1 MGETY
6 MAKPS
11 PDQRKWWVI
20 DAEGK
25 PLGRLAT
32 LVSTILRGKHKP
44 TYTPSVDMGDS
55 VIILNASK
63 VKLTGKKMEQKMFFT
78 HSGYPGGARLTPYKF
93 MIKKH
98 PERVIETAVKGML
111 PHTRLSRKLMK
122 RLFVYRGGTH
132 PHESQKPSVWQG
144 GEL

>member
-1 MGETY
+1 LGDTY

-32 LVSTILRGKHKP
+32 MVSVILRGKHKP
-44 TYTPSVDMGDS
+44 TFTPSVDMGDS

-63 VKLTGKKMEQKMFFT
+63 VKLTGKKLEQKIFFT
-78 HSGYPGGARLTPYKF
+78 HSGYPGGARLTPYAV

-98 PERVIETAVKGML
+98 PERIVETAVKGML
-111 PHTRLSRKLMK
+111 PHTRLSRKIMK

-144 GEL
+144 GEE

>member
-11 PDQRKWWVI
+11 PDQRKRWVI

-44 TYTPSVDMGDS
+44 TFTPSVDMGDS